1 METTFKLII
10 LGNQFCGKTSLLNRI
25 SSDSFFKTYTA
36 TIGIDY
42 SNIKYTHNDKHYKIV
57 LWDTSGQDKFNFM
70 LNSYLQCVTGAIIM
84 YDITDIKSLKAAEVW
99 INEFRE
105 KKTNKNLP
113 IMLLSNKIDLES
125 MRDVPKENLNELKE
139 KYNVH
144 VLDVST
150 KENINID
157 KIIPIFIEDIE
168 EKLKNKVIIP
178 SFDNGVKINKI
189 KKEEFEIDDDK
200 NEDPRC
206 CNIF

>member
-10 LGNQFCGKTSLLNRI
+10 LGNQYCGKTSLFNRI
-25 SSDSFFKTYTA
+25 SDGSFLKTYTA

-42 SNIKYTHNDKHYKIV
+42 CSIKQTYNNKDYKIV
-57 LWDTSGQDKFNFM
+57 LWDTSGQDKFDFM
-70 LNSYLQCVTGAIIM
+70 LKSYLQCVTGAIVM
-84 YDITDIKSLKAAEVW
+84 YDITDIKSLNAAEVW

-105 KKTNKNLP
+105 RKTNKNLP

-125 MRDVPKENLNELKE
+125 MREVPKETLNELKE
-139 KYNVH
+139 KYNIH
-144 VLDVST
+144 VLEVST
-150 KENINID
+150 KENINIE

-168 EKLKNKVIIP
+168 EKLINNVIIP
-178 SFDNGVKINKI
+178 NFENGVKINKF

-206 CNIF
+206 CNIL